1 MGKERVCDERRR
13 LLNNIG
19 MRLRDDNDSQ
29 WNKNYELA
37 KKYYEYYGNLIVPF
51 KFKTINGYEYN
62 DTGVNLGTWLYTQ
75 RQNKNLSEER
85 RRLLSNIGMRF
96 ISLKEEKIWYSLYE
110 QALKFYKK
118 YGAWNEEKLDEIDN
132 KDIMAYG
139 SILTWLKEQRKNKN
153 LNKDMEECL
162 SNIGFIIDTDKNI
175 AEIRKVCTEYNIPYE
190 DNKDILD
197 NISAKEL
204 IIKIRYLLDNRISVV
219 AKNNKLHEIFRMSN
233 QVMIEKYHVSLEEL
247 YDKYLKQENLNK

>member
-1 MGKERVCDERRR
+1 M
-13 LLNNIG
+13 
-19 MRLRDDNDSQ
+19 Q
-29 WNKNYELA
+29 WNKYYELA
-37 KKYYEYYGNLIVPF
+37 KKYYEHYGILEMPT
-51 KFKTINGYEYN
+51 KFKTVNGYEF
-62 DTGVNLGTWLYTQ
+62 DETGINLRIWLNTQ

-96 ISLKEEKIWYSLYE
+96 ISLKEEKVWYSLYE
-110 QALKFYKK
+110 QALKFYKQ
-118 YGAWNEEKLDEIDN
+118 YGAWSEEKLDRINN

-139 SILTWLKEQRKNKN
+139 SILTWLKEQRKNPN
-153 LNKDMEECL
+153 LNKNMKDCL

-175 AEIRKVCTEYNIPYE
+175 EEIKKVCIEYNISYE
-190 DNKDILD
+190 YNKDVLN

-233 QVMIEKYHVSLEEL
+233 QVMIEKYHVSLDEL
-247 YDKYLKQENLNK
+247 

>member
-1 MGKERVCDERRR
+1 
-13 LLNNIG
+13 
-19 MRLRDDNDSQ
+19 MR
-29 WNKNYELA
+29 
-37 KKYYEYYGNLIVPF
+37 
-51 KFKTINGYEYN
+51 
-62 DTGVNLGTWLYTQ
+62 
-75 RQNKNLSEER
+75 
-85 RRLLSNIGMRF
+85 
-96 ISLKEEKIWYSLYE
+96 YSLYE
-110 QALKFYKK
+110 QALKFYKQ
-118 YGAWNEEKLDEIDN
+118 YGAWSEENLDRIDN

-204 IIKIRYLLDNRISVV
+204 IIKIRYLLDNRIIL
-219 AKNNKLHEIFRMSN
+219 AL
-233 QVMIEKYHVSLEEL
+233 
-247 YDKYLKQENLNK
+247 